1 MSPAE
6 FTARNGRLL
15 YVSGYPPRNDYNVQ
29 REVEAREDDEIPLLS
44 KINEFSRMKSV
55 AINY

>member
-1 MSPAE
+1 MSPAD